1 MKKFKFQLVTLL
13 RVTRSKKEDAEV
25 AFANASRALE
35 DKRAHMQLLLEEMQR
50 GQREFENITQ
60 EGKRVTVGRLMDFHS
75 FFQWKREQ
83 IEMQQQLILQAK
95 AERQKRLKE
104 LMEVMSYLKSIE
116 QLREK
121 RLQEYKDAA
130 LHEEQKM
137 LDEIG
142 LQLYMRNGKVRDA
155 V

>member
-1 MKKFKFQLVTLL
+1 MKKFKFQLETLL

-25 AFANASRALE
+25 AFANASRELE
-35 DKRAHMQLLLEEMQR
+35 DKRAHMQLLLTEMQQ
-50 GQREFENITQ
+50 GQREFESITQ
-60 EGKRVTVGRLMDFHS
+60 EGKRVTVGKLMDFNS

-83 IEMQQQLILQAK
+83 IEMQQKLILQAK

-116 QLREK
+116 QLKEK

>member
-1 MKKFKFQLVTLL
+1 MKKFKFQLETLL

-35 DKRAHMQLLLEEMQR
+35 DKRAHMQLLLEEMQQ
-50 GQREFENITQ
+50 GQREFESITQ
-60 EGKRVTVGRLMDFHS
+60 EGKRVTVGKLMDFNS

-83 IEMQQQLILQAK
+83 IEMQQNLILQAK

>member
-1 MKKFKFQLVTLL
+1 MKKFKFQLETLL

-35 DKRAHMQLLLEEMQR
+35 DKRAHMQLLLEEMQQ
-50 GQREFENITQ
+50 GQREFESITQ
-60 EGKRVTVGRLMDFHS
+60 EGKRVTVGKLMDFNS

-83 IEMQQQLILQAK
+83 IEMQQKLILQAK

-116 QLREK
+116 QLKEK
-121 RLQEYKDAA
+121 RFQEYKDAA